1 MVMRLIALP
10 GCAAALVLSL
20 AAPAVAEQT
29 NKPASS
35 VPRTVGTSAGATIN
49 LLRPDFRGFP
59 DGQYIFVMN
68 GGDKDY
74 TGPLDVKATCKPA
87 TPNPPANAC
96 GPNFPNG
103 TYTHHEAKFA
113 QGHGPAV
120 APVKGSGNAQQVSG
134 YGWQAY
140 YMGLPAGTFEITI
153 LIDPRNKVAES
164 NEGNNFA
171 TKTITIPP
179 SAPPGGI
186 ILNPTAVP
194 VLRPTRVN

>member
-1 MVMRLIALP
+1 MRRFVLP
-10 GCAAALVLSL
+10 GCAGALVLVLTS
-20 AAPAVAEQT
+20 PAGADQSK
-29 NKPASS
+29 KPSS
-35 VPRTVGTSAGATIN
+35 SAPRTVGTAAGSA
-49 LLRPDFRGFP
+49 LKLPRPDFHGFP
-59 DGQYIFVMN
+59 DGQYLFVMN
-68 GGDKDY
+68 GGEVDY

-87 TPNPPANAC
+87 APNPPANAC

-140 YMGLPAGTFEITI
+140 YMGLPAGTWEIT
-153 LIDPRNKVAES
+153 LTIDPQQKVAES
-164 NEGNNFA
+164 NEGNNDS